1 MADTLRDG
9 TDDVPM
15 PRKVFVRTLVGV
27 VGAGY
32 AGAVGYPVYRYLAS
46 SAIHEASAPA
56 VTEVSL
62 PEANMPKPGTALSF
76 MFGSRPA
83 LLIHHNDGSL
93 VCFDAVCTHLGCTVK
108 FQAESSRI
116 HCPCHGGVYD
126 MVTGKNVAGPPPK
139 PLRQHHVEQRDGQII
154 VTRV

>member
-1 MADTLRDG
+1 MADST
-9 TDDVPM
+9 TEEPEVPV

-27 VGAGY
+27 VGTGY
-32 AGAVGYPVYRYLAS
+32 AGALGYPLYRYLATP
-46 SAIHEASAPA
+46 ARREAAAPA
-56 VTEVSL
+56 VTEVAL
-62 PEANMPKPGTALSF
+62 PEADMPKPGTALSF

-83 LLIHHNDGSL
+83 VLIHHADGTM
-93 VCFDAVCTHLGCTVK
+93 VCFDAVCTHLGCTVQ
-108 FQAESSRI
+108 FQPAEHRI

-139 PLRQHHVEQRDGQII
+139 PLRQHNVELRDGQII